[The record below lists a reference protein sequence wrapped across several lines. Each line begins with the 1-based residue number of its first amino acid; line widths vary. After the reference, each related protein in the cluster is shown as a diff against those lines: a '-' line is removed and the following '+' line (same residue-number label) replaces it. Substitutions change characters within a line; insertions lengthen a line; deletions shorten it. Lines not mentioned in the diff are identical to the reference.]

1 MLIFWKERLVVIANT
16 KTGSTSLESALEG
29 LAEVVVSRPAPL
41 KHTTA
46 RAFRRHVAPWLTEL
60 AGGTAFETVGLVR
73 EPLDWLGSWYRD
85 RAGAGELPE
94 GMDFAGFGRD
104 VLALPPPPHARLVSQ
119 AAMLCDD
126 AGAPLVD
133 RLFRY
138 DEIDRFVAFLEDR
151 LGCAIHLPRLNV
163 SPEAQMDLAPATVA
177 RMEQAMAEDFALY
190 ASIGAR

>member
-46 RAFRRHVAPWLTEL
+46 RAFRRHVAPWLAEL
-60 AGGTAFETVGLVR
+60 AGGAAFETVGLVR

-138 DEIDRFVAFLEDR
+138 DEITRFVDFLEDR
-151 LGCAIHLPRLNV
+151 LGCEITLPRLRV
-163 SPEAQMDLAPATVA
+163 SPAAPTDLPADLRARLSDHFAADATV
-177 RMEQAMAEDFALY
+177 Y
-190 ASIGAR
+190 AGAQG